1 MLKAA
6 GHFAKIE
13 IKVPKNERTECDPSQ
28 FGRIILLFWNFFYF
42 FKTFFTFFE
51 IFLILFFTIFQ
62 L

>member
-13 IKVPKNERTECDPSQ
+13 VKVPKNERTECDPSQ
-28 FGRIILLFWNFFYF
+28 FGRIILLFEIFLHFFYF
-42 FKTFFTFFE
+42 FTFRKK
-51 IFLILFFTIFQ
+51 IFNTFFTIFQ